1 MRGAAISLMLAVWC
15 AAALAKEAAL
25 DVLEWHCVKCHNAAK
40 AKGELDLSTRAE
52 ALKGGESGAAIVAGD
67 AEESLLMKSVRHLAE
82 PHMPHNER
90 KLSEDAIAIL
100 ANWIDAG
107 AKYERTLRAVEKP
120 AEFQVTEKERDHWA
134 FQPVKRP
141 PAPKGAGNAIDRF
154 VRAKLSAAGLK
165 FSKEASKEALIR
177 RVTFDLIGLPPTV
190 PEIDA
195 FLADESERAYEQV
208 VDRLLASPHY
218 GERWGRHW
226 LDLVRFAESDG
237 FEHDAVRPHAWRY
250 RDYVVRSFNADKP
263 YDRFVREQ
271 LAGDEIWPDEPE
283 AIVATAFALLGP
295 DMVDSSDQ
303 VQRRHNTLN
312 DITDTTALAFL
323 GLTVGC
329 ARCHDHKF
337 EPISQRDYYT
347 LQAFFAP
354 AKFLAER
361 EIPTPAE
368 RAAHSAALQAYEE
381 NEAVRALRQF
391 EAPARAK
398 LFERK
403 IAALS
408 PEAQMAHRTPLTE
421 RNAEQANLAL
431 ETADKV
437 AVTEKDLAAEF
448 KGDEKKRR
456 EELIAAVKRVAKP
469 EPLAKSMALGTSA
482 NAARARVLL
491 RGDYNNPGDEV
502 QAGPPAVLERASFKA
517 KAKTPRAQLAEW
529 IVSRENPLAARVMV
543 NRIWQQ
549 HFGRGLVGSAS
560 EFGTRGET
568 PTHPELLDWL
578 ASEFIAGGWRMKRM
592 HKLML
597 MSETY
602 RQGSAASGAG
612 LEKDPENKLYWRMNR
627 LRLEGEAIRDAL
639 LAMSGELKLE
649 MGGPG
654 VYPPIPK
661 ELFAGATGWPA
672 AKDASTTARRSIY
685 IFQRRNLRFPFL
697 EVFDAPDNNLS
708 CSRRERSTTAPQS
721 LTLLNSD
728 EVLRAAKLTAARIE
742 KYPASKEAQVIQAYR
757 LALGR
762 QPSRQETDAALEFL
776 ENSPLAELCRALFN
790 LNDFLYVQ

>member
-1 MRGAAISLMLAVWC
+1 MRRAAAIFVFVCSI
-15 AAALAKEAAL
+15 AAGLCAKESATDL
-25 DVLEWHCVKCHNAAK
+25 LELHCLKCHNAAK
-40 AKGELDLSTRAE
+40 AKGDLDLSTRAA
-52 ALKGGESGAAIVAGD
+52 ALKGGESGAAFVTGD
-67 AEESLLMKSVRHLAE
+67 AGESLLIKSIRHESE

-90 KLSEDAIAIL
+90 KLSEEAIAVL
-100 ANWIDAG
+100 TEWVNAG
-107 AKYERTLRAVEKP
+107 AKYEREPLKAIERAGGFEVSGTDR
-120 AEFQVTEKERDHWA
+120 AHWA

-141 PAPKGAGNAIDRF
+141 ALPSGDGKNPIDRF
-154 VRAKLSAAGLK
+154 IRAALAEVGLK
-165 FSKEASKEALIR
+165 PSPEAAREAVIR

-190 PEIDA
+190 AEIDA
-195 FLADESERAYEQV
+195 FLADRSANAYERV

-250 RDYVVRSFNADKP
+250 RDYVVGSFNADKP

-271 LAGDEIWPDEPE
+271 LAGDELWPSEPE

-312 DITDTTALAFL
+312 DMTDTTALAFL

-337 EPISQRDYYT
+337 EPISQRDYYK

-354 AKFLAER
+354 AKFLPER
-361 EIPTPAE
+361 EIPTAAE
-368 RAAHSAALQAYEE
+368 RAAHAAALKAYEE
-381 NEAVRALRQF
+381 NEAVRALRDF

-398 LFERK
+398 IFEK
-403 IAALS
+403 KVAALS
-408 PEAQMAHRTPLTE
+408 PEAQMAHRTPVAE
-421 RNAEQANLAL
+421 RDAEQANLAL

-437 AVTEKDLAAEF
+437 AITEKDVAAEF
-448 KGDEKKRR
+448 AGEEKKRR
-456 EELIAAVKRVAKP
+456 EELLGAVKRVRKP
-469 EPLAKSMALGTSA
+469 EAPAKSMALGATTNLA
-482 NAARARVLL
+482 MARVLL
-491 RGDYNNPGDEV
+491 RGDYNNPADEV
-502 QAGPPAVLERASFKA
+502 ETGFPAVLEKVAYKA
-517 KAKTPRAQLAEW
+517 KAKTPRAQLADW
-529 IVSRENPLAARVMV
+529 IVAPENPLTARVMV

-549 HFGRGLVGSAS
+549 HFGRGLVGTPSD
-560 EFGTRGET
+560 FGTRGEK
-568 PTHPELLDWL
+568 PTHPDLLDWL
-578 ASEFIAGGWRMKRM
+578 ASEFVSSGWSIKRM

-602 RQGSAASGAG
+602 RQSSASNDGGAQ
-612 LEKDPENKLYWRMNR
+612 KDPENKLYWRMNR
-627 LRLEGEAIRDAL
+627 LRLEGEAIRDSL
-639 LAMSGELKLE
+639 LAISGELKTEL
-649 MGGPG
+649 GGPG

-672 AKDASTTARRSIY
+672 AKNPQEAARRSIY

-708 CSRRERSTTAPQS
+708 CSRRERSATAPQS

-728 EVLRAAKLTAARIE
+728 EVLRAGKLTAERATSVDE
-742 KYPASKEAQVIQAYR
+742 VYR
-757 LALGR
+757 LILGR
-762 QPSRQETDAALEFL
+762 RPTPQERDASTDFL
-776 ENSPLAELCRALFN
+776 AHSPLSELCRALFN
-790 LNDFLYVQ
+790 LNAFIYVE